1 MLRKGLAIA
10 AIAFVVGCTVPV
22 ARAELLVASGVPDGT
37 YHTMMQEIIKACT
50 SDTLTFQ
57 EVPTTGAEET
67 ISLLLE
73 GNSANVGILQTDG
86 VALRQKDDSK
96 RVSNLRVLMT
106 LHPEEVHF
114 VVPAQASVTR
124 GGKQILGWTIFG
136 ESISLSSVDQLA
148 GKKVGVWGGSAV
160 TAKAIQWKA
169 SVPYVIVEYPNRD
182 QTLAALMSGEVDA
195 IMAVGGQPLK
205 WLKEASTGKYRL
217 VSLPQSVIEKLT
229 NEPGSV
235 YRQETLYY
243 RNLDAAGLATVATD
257 ALLVT
262 RAYKGSIVRELN
274 ELRQCIIDK
283 LPDFQEEVGHH
294 QKWQQVDPERG
305 ALVLS
310 PFMGT
315 ASVPA
320 MQVPAVQ
327 QSAPVRAPETTGP
340 TTPAPAAKP
349 IKR

>member
-1 MLRKGLAIA
+1 MLRKGWAIA
-10 AIAFVVGCTVPV
+10 AIVLAVGCTTPV
-22 ARAELLVASGVPDGT
+22 AHAELLVASGVPDGT
-37 YHTMMQEIIKACT
+37 YNMMMQEVISACT
-50 SDTLTFQ
+50 SDTLKFK

-86 VALRQKDDSK
+86 VALRQKDDGK
-96 RVSNLRVLMT
+96 RVSNLRVLLT

-124 GGKQILGWTIFG
+124 GGTQFLGWKLFG
-136 ESISLSSVDQLA
+136 EKLVLSSVDQLA

-182 QTLAALMSGEVDA
+182 QTLSALMSGEVDA

-205 WLKEASTGKYRL
+205 WLKEAPTGKYRL

-243 RNLDAAGLATVATD
+243 RNLDAAGLTTVATD

-262 RAYKGSIVRELN
+262 RAYKGSLVRELN
-274 ELRQCIIDK
+274 ELRQCVTDK
-283 LPDFQEEVGHH
+283 LPDFQEEAGHH
-294 QKWQQVDPERG
+294 PKWQQVDPEKG

-310 PFMGT
+310 PFTGT
-315 ASVPA
+315 VSVPTT
-320 MQVPAVQ
+320 QVPAVPQ
-327 QSAPVRAPETTGP
+327 PAP
-340 TTPAPAAKP
+340 TTPAPATKP
-349 IKR
+349 VKR